1 MSISYERTFFK
12 KKALRLPD
20 LEPACYRCPECLF
33 GGTSPPGISPGLLAA
48 APPRPAGVRMI
59 PTRPSATR

>member
-1 MSISYERTFFK
+1 MAGSRQTGRL
-12 KKALRLPD
+12 KKALRLPPV
-20 LEPACYRCPECLF
+20 EPAGSRCPECLF

-48 APPRPAGVRMI
+48 APPRPAGVRTQ